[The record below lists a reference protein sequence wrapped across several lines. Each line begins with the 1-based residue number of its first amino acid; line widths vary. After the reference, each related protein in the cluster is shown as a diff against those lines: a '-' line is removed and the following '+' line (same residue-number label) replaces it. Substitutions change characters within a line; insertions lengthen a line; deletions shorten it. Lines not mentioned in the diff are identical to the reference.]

1 MDGEEVLGEIT
12 NTDDNNMPFD
22 NTNKPAVKTVSDH
35 DNSDNSDNSENVSPG
50 HRRGVKRRSITE
62 AGPQTPSAVVTTV
75 RNTAIIFETDL

>member
-12 NTDDNNMPFD
+12 NTDDNNKPFD

-35 DNSDNSDNSENVSPG
+35 DTSDNSENVSPG